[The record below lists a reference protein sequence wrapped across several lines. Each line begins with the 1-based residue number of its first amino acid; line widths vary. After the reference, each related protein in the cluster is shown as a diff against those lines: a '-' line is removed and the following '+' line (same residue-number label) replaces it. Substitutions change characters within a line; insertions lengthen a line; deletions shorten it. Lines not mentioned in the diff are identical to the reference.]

1 MLPVIDA
8 GKPNNALKRDS
19 RCGNFAKTMSL
30 KTTSRPTHLPWLY
43 SQFATFNRERR
54 EPHVVEFKNLA
65 VLIVGPMGH
74 SMTFLRGV
82 LRSHGVTRI
91 TTASKVEKALL
102 WLQKELFQI
111 VFCDEKVDVVT
122 FLRMLRRDL
131 ETSDI
136 TVPVILVSAGVNRE
150 QIQGA
155 RDAGVNDVIAKP
167 VSANTVEQKL
177 RSLILT
183 PRPFV
188 AARSFVGPDRRR
200 ERDTSHTGD
209 GASPSK
215 ERRGGTAEA
224 SVFVLPPKKL
234 PKIL

>member
-1 MLPVIDA
+1 M
-8 GKPNNALKRDS
+8 
-19 RCGNFAKTMSL
+19 
-30 KTTSRPTHLPWLY
+30 
-43 SQFATFNRERR
+43 
-54 EPHVVEFKNLA
+54 VEFKNLA
-65 VLIVGPMGH
+65 VLIVGPAGH

-91 TTASKVEKALL
+91 TTASRIEKALL

-177 RSLILT
+177 RSLMLT

-188 AARSFVGPDRRR
+188 AAKSFVGPDRRR
-200 ERDTSHTGD
+200 EKNPPVSEGPFPTR
-209 GASPSK
+209 
-215 ERRGGTAEA
+215 ERRGGRSAEA
-224 SVFVLPPKKL
+224 SVFVLSPKKL